1 MDGATAM
8 QYVLDNNI
16 EGAICECG
24 VAEGRCPKIFIE
36 TLQKNN
42 TTRDIYM
49 YDTYKGL
56 TEPGEFDY
64 TVDGNHMFTMSRDDL
79 LNAWKTN
86 IIDETTNNFCYYPL
100 EKVKAN
106 IDSTGYPQ
114 DHLHYIIGDVLE
126 TLKDVKN
133 IPDKIALLRL
143 DTDWYESSKFELEQ
157 MYDKVTPGGVIIF
170 DDYYLWNGQRKAT
183 DDFFQSRNIQYT
195 FTIPP
200 DNNGNVA
207 SIIKIIPDATFN

>member
-8 QYVLDNNI
+8 QYVIDNNI

-24 VAEGRCPKIFIE
+24 VYEGRYPKIFIE
-36 TLQKNN
+36 TMQKNN
-42 TTRDIYM
+42 TARDIYM

-56 TEPGEFDY
+56 TEPCEFDY
-64 TVDGNHMFTMSRDDL
+64 TVDGNHMFTMSRDEV
-79 LNAWKTN
+79 LNTWKKN
-86 IIDETTNNFCYYPL
+86 VIDETTNNFCYCPL
-100 EKVKAN
+100 DKVKAN

-114 DHLHYIIGDVLE
+114 DNLHYIVGDVLE

-195 FTIPP
+195 FTNPP
-200 DNNGNVA
+200 GNDGNVA
-207 SIIKIIPDATFN
+207 SIIKIVPAASFN